1 MRKRQ
6 RVYTSTLLVYRIGHP
21 MQLRTS
27 TWARRSHK
35 ILTTSPSK
43 KGFDPNRYAFQNT
56 AGVYV
61 YHHICMPVL
70 SANTDI
76 NHFSI
81 DACLHPMELVRRP
94 NIFIEEGV
102 WSNSVIH
109 RDSVTTPEY
118 CWYIASHCY
127 ACCLPIQTYTCATT
141 FNGTK
146 MAKYLHPGRGVVKPS
161 DQQR

>member
-1 MRKRQ
+1 MGGGGDRVEVSPTFLSLTFAAHSCGQIVILIMSGRFVNRNVSKVGRKKTVEEK

-81 DACLHPMELVRRP
+81 DACLHPISKALDK
-94 NIFIEEGV
+94 GGLGG
-102 WSNSVIH
+102 
-109 RDSVTTPEY
+109 
-118 CWYIASHCY
+118 A
-127 ACCLPIQTYTCATT
+127 
-141 FNGTK
+141 
-146 MAKYLHPGRGVVKPS
+146 
-161 DQQR
+161 

>member
-35 ILTTSPSK
+35 ILTTSTSK
-43 KGFDPNRYAFQNT
+43 KEFDQNRYAFQNI
-56 AGVYV
+56 AGV
-61 YHHICMPVL
+61 HHHMYMPVL
-70 SANTDI
+70 SANTGI

-81 DACLHPMELVRRP
+81 DACLHPMKLERRP
-94 NIFIEEGV
+94 NIFIQEGV

-109 RDSVTTPEY
+109 RDSVSTTVHSLTLLCMLTRHIY
-118 CWYIASHCY
+118 AS
-127 ACCLPIQTYTCATT
+127 
-141 FNGTK
+141 
-146 MAKYLHPGRGVVKPS
+146 LHFMEPRWPTIFIREGV
-161 DQQR
+161 